1 MILPSEKAAASRT
14 AAKKTGSQYNLQA
27 KGGGYILFGYD
38 LALGRWF
45 DVYLRG
51 EDNPI
56 IEESRLKQHEL
67 GALLK
72 EYGKPGRDLRTAI
85 QAIMLDAEPSQYGL
99 RDRAVSSRRA
109 RFSEG
114 EKGRAEFKKWMK
126 KQPENFREEWK
137 EQTELHEGEFEEAMM
152 LKTSPAEDA
161 LPVEMACGE
170 KYASKTAASGL
181 YGYTKKTQK
190 DVQASVNRAQKH
202 ALKVAREIY
211 RKDPRTVDFLKA
223 HSKRAGSKISKLLLT
238 AMKNI
243 GPKVASSESVYR
255 EGLVA
260 GLEGQPRNP
269 YRNPSQKRQWEAGF
283 TDGRENRTASQNGK
297 VAGGLYGYPAKT
309 VRLALSACSD
319 VRARIGEIAYGLHS
333 RRATKYARITG
344 FLKEHGKTAKCA
356 YSRILLD
363 CYPDMHT
370 ASSKKAGAAAG
381 IILPVEHKNR
391 RS

>member
-14 AAKKTGSQYNLQA
+14 AAKKTASQYKLQA

-38 LALGRWF
+38 RALGRWF
-45 DVYLRG
+45 DVYPLG

-56 IEESRLKQHEL
+56 IEEMRLKQHEL

-99 RDRAVSSRRA
+99 PDKAFGARRA

-114 EKGRAEFKKWMK
+114 EKGRKEFKKWMK
-126 KQPENFREEWK
+126 NQPEGFREEWK

-152 LKTSPAEDA
+152 LKTSPAQDL

-223 HSKRAGSKISKLLLT
+223 HSKRAGSKTSKLLLA
-238 AMKNI
+238 AMRNI

-260 GLEGQPRNP
+260 GLEGQSRNP
-269 YRNPSQKRQWEAGF
+269 YRNPSQKTQWEAGF

-309 VRLALSACSD
+309 VRLALTACSD
-319 VRARIGEIAYGLHS
+319 VRAHIGEIAYGLHS
-333 RRATKYARITG
+333 RRASKYAKITG
-344 FLKEHGKTAKCA
+344 FLKTHGKTAKCA
-356 YSRILLD
+356 YSRMLLD
-363 CYPDMHT
+363 CYPYAPSPKMAT
-370 ASSKKAGAAAG
+370 AS
-381 IILPVEHKNR
+381 R
-391 RS
+391 RRG